1 MSNLTYAWA
10 PITKSEKQDDGTLLV
25 YGPAASSAL
34 DRDQQRLDAAWL
46 DQAMPRWLA
55 DGGGVREQ
63 HDPKKAVGVGV
74 GLSKGDDGAHLLTAR
89 IVDPVAVK
97 KIEYGV
103 LKGFSVGIKNPRIE
117 MGKTDAPNGLVTAG
131 DVIEVSVVDRPAN
144 GECLFELAKADA
156 AGELVLVEDPH
167 VVEKTETFG
176 LLPELFDR
184 LAAPVKDALAALATS
199 GAQVA
204 AELGKADGPEPV
216 PVVVNVVVK
225 ADAPDLAKD
234 YSAAEKR
241 EALKNGQAMEND
253 TGEPAYTIKSKADL
267 RKAIKAVGRGG
278 AEHDDIRK
286 HVITRAKA
294 LNLEAMVPKNWN
306 PDGSLK
312 DADVAK
318 SILADLEKL
327 GLTAVLLAK
336 ADDADG
342 DGEQEQPDIDGAT
355 AAIAA
360 IAALII
366 SEAESLAKGNLN
378 EACDIALLLQAVEAL
393 KWFSCREAAEDDD
406 GADMALSDDADLTK
420 AGKKG
425 NLAPP
430 FKKKDS
436 DEDDA
441 EDGDD
446 PEDDDED
453 DEAKKPA
460 PKAKKSATKSDD
472 GELLT
477 KADAQAAIKAAV
489 AEALAATASTTETSP
504 AETPE
509 SVTKADL
516 ADMVETAV
524 AEARKADEERID
536 ALTAD
541 LAKAAGDLETI
552 KATPIPG
559 GPVLMRTANQQGMA
573 TKSDADV
580 LRAQANELLAK
591 ANTFSS
597 NRDLAAGYR
606 ERANALL
613 AKADA

>member
-63 HDPKKAVGVGV
+63 HDPKRAVGVGV

-184 LAAPVKDALAALATS
+184 LAAPVKDALAALAAG

-216 PVVVNVVVK
+216 PVVVNVIIK
-225 ADAPDLAKD
+225 AADPDLAKD

-253 TGEPAYTIKSKADL
+253 KGEPAYTIKSKADL

-278 AEHDDIRK
+278 ADHDDIRK

-318 SILADLEKL
+318 SVLADLEKL
-327 GLTAVLLAK
+327 GLTTALLTK
-336 ADDADG
+336 ADDDS
-342 DGEQEQPDIDGAT
+342 DGEAEQPDIDGAT

-393 KWFSCREAAEDDD
+393 KWFSCREAAEDND
-406 GADMALSDDADLTK
+406 GADMALADEADLTK
-420 AGKKG
+420 AGKKS

-436 DEDDA
+436 DEDD
-441 EDGDD
+441 DD
-446 PEDDDED
+446 SDDDDED
-453 DEAKKPA
+453 DEDKKPT
-460 PKAKKSATKSDD
+460 PKAKKTAAKADA

-477 KADAQAAIKAAV
+477 KADAQTAIKAAV
-489 AEALAATASTTETSP
+489 AEALAATAATTETSP
-504 AETPE
+504 TETPE
-509 SVTKADL
+509 TVTKAAV
-516 ADMVETAV
+516 ADMVKTAV

-536 ALTAD
+536 TLTAD
-541 LAKAAGDLETI
+541 LAKATSDLETI
-552 KATPIPG
+552 KQTPIPG
-559 GPVLMRTANQQGMA
+559 GPVLMRTANQQGAA

-580 LRAQANELLAK
+580 LRTQAAELLAK
-591 ANTFSS
+591 ANAFSS